1 MRRYELIFILRPG
14 LGEEQINNI
23 TEYANQIILDEK
35 GTIID
40 FNKWGMKK
48 LAYTIKK
55 ETQGYYVYCEFA
67 GTPAAVAEI
76 ERKFRI
82 DDGVLKY
89 LTIKTADAMTDE
101 AIQLAIGETEA
112 KKAAALEAAAA
123 ENADDDDQDDDDAI
137 DVDVDDSDDE

>member
-1 MRRYELIFILRPG
+1 MRRYELIYILRPG
-14 LGEEQINNI
+14 LGEDQINNI
-23 TEYANQIILDEK
+23 TEYATQIILDEK

-40 FNKWGMKK
+40 LNKWGMKK
-48 LAYTIKK
+48 LAYAIKK

-89 LTIKTADAMTDE
+89 LTIKTADAMTEE
-101 AIQLAIGETEA
+101 AIQKAIGETEA
-112 KKAAALEAAAA
+112 KKAAALVAAA
-123 ENADDDDQDDDDAI
+123 DDQDDDDI
-137 DVDVDDSDDE
+137 DDVDTDDSDDE